1 MKISMK
7 KYKTEMFPHLTAAG
21 MHAASGRRQAEVPV
35 APFYSTAV
43 LLAFTAVCT
52 SGRPTTLSKL

>member
-7 KYKTEMFPHLTAAG
+7 KYKTKMFPNLTAAG
-21 MHAASGRRQAEVPV
+21 MHAASGRRQAGVPV

-43 LLAFTAVCT
+43 CT
-52 SGRPTTLSKL
+52 SARLTTLSKL